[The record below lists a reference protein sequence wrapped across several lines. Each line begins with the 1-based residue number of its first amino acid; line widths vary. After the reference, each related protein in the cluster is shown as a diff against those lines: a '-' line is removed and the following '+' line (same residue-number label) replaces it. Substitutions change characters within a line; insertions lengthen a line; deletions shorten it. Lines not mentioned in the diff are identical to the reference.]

1 LQFIMVEAGSVVEGR
16 VAKLLEYGAIVELP
30 DGNSGLIHISEIAD
44 EFVRDVAEYL
54 REGDAVTVKVLG
66 RKDEKRWELSLK
78 QAQATAGAPS
88 ARPRRRPVTQQ
99 FEKRLSDF
107 MKDSNR
113 RLNELRRNRDR
124 RR

>member
-1 LQFIMVEAGSVVEGR
+1 MVEAGSVVEGR

>member
-1 LQFIMVEAGSVVEGR
+1 MVEAGTVVEGQ
-16 VAKLLEYGAIVELP
+16 VAKILEYGAIVELP
-30 DGNSGLIHISEIAD
+30 DANSGLIHISEIAD

-54 REGDAVTVKVLG
+54 REGDTVTVKVLG

-78 QAQATAGAPS
+78 QAQPTAERTS
-88 ARPRRRPVTQQ
+88 PRRRRPPSQE

-113 RLNELRRNRDR
+113 RLSELRRNRDR